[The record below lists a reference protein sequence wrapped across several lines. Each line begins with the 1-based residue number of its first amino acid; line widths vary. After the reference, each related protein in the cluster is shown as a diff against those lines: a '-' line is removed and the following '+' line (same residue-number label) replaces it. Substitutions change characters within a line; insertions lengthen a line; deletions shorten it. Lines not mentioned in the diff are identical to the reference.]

1 MNARTGTMRVL
12 TILAVGA
19 IGLAFTVTTS
29 AQVQTSTST
38 TTHATTHQVKVEHA
52 TVLSVEGNDVFV
64 KMDDDGSIRHIANVS
79 ESARVTVDG
88 REIGVHE
95 LKPGMHLQKTVTT
108 STTPKVI
115 TTTKTVTGK
124 VWHVN
129 PPLNVILTMEDGTN
143 QQFKIPNGQ
152 KFMVNGKET
161 DAFGLKKGM
170 VVSATKVVEE
180 PVTEVEHQA
189 QLSGHMP
196 PPPPAPA
203 ADQPILIAVVTPAPS
218 GGGAAPEP
226 APAALPKTG
235 SELPLFGLFGF
246 LLLIASGAIRLF
258 RTAQR

>member
-38 TTHATTHQVKVEHA
+38 TSHGTTHQVKVEKA
-52 TVLSVEGNDVFV
+52 EVLSVEGNDVFV
-64 KMDDDGSIRHIANVS
+64 KMEDGSIRHIANVS
-79 ESARVTVDG
+79 DSARVTVDG

-115 TTTKTVTGK
+115 TTTQTVTGK

-152 KFMVNGKET
+152 KFTVNGKET

-170 VVSATKVVEE
+170 IVSATKVVEE
-180 PVTEVEHQA
+180 PVTEVEHRA

-196 PPPPAPA
+196 PAPTAPA
-203 ADQPILIAVVTPAPS
+203 ADQPILIAVVTTSPAS
-218 GGGAAPEP
+218 AAPASEA

-235 SELPLFGLFGF
+235 SQLPLLGLLG
-246 LLLIASGAIRLF
+246 LLLLAGSGVIRLF
-258 RTAQR
+258 R

>member
-19 IGLAFTVTTS
+19 IGLAFTVRMN

-38 TTHATTHQVKVEHA
+38 TTHASTQQVKVERA

-64 KMDDDGSIRHIANVS
+64 KMDDGSIRHIANVS

-88 REIGVHE
+88 REMGVHE

-108 STTPKVI
+108 TTTPKVI
-115 TTTKTVTGK
+115 TTTQTVTGK

-170 VVSATKVVEE
+170 MVSATKVVEA

-189 QLSGHMP
+189 KLTGQMP
-196 PPPPAPA
+196 PPPPPPA
-203 ADQPILIAVVTPAPS
+203 ADQPILIAIVTPAPS
-218 GGGAAPEP
+218 GGAAPAEA
-226 APAALPKTG
+226 APASLPKTG
-235 SELPLFGLFGF
+235 SQLPLIGLLG
-246 LLLIASGAIRLF
+246 LLLLAGSGAIRLF
-258 RTAQR
+258 RSAQR